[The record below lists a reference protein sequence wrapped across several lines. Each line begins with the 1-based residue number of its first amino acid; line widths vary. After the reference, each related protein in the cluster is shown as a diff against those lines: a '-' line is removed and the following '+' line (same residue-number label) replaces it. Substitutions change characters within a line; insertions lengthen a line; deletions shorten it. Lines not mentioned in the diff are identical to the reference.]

1 MAILPLGFILIVVF
15 LGTTLI
21 ITSFI
26 IIKRKHKNFENSIY
40 VKNIV
45 INICLINLSGIL
57 FIFYEKIFDKIY
69 TGKWP
74 SLFIGIIIM
83 FYILFMNFIGL
94 IFSIICSKK
103 LYITL
108 INYGVFIIATIITY
122 NLISSIVNFLEN
134 TNILSECSSI
144 IYLLILMMV
153 ENIFSYLIVKV
164 TRKINNRVVI
174 YKIR

>member
-21 ITSFI
+21 ITSFM
-26 IIKRKHKNFENSIY
+26 IIKRKHKKFENIIY

-45 INICLINLSGIL
+45 INICLIILSGIL

-69 TGKWP
+69 TEKWP
-74 SLFIGIIIM
+74 SVFIGIIIM
-83 FYILFMNFIGL
+83 FYILFTNFIGL
-94 IFSIICSKK
+94 IFSIICSNK

-108 INYGVFIIATIITY
+108 INYGVFILATIIIY

-144 IYLLILMMV
+144 IYILILMMV
-153 ENIFSYLIVKV
+153 ENIFSYLMVKV
-164 TRKINNRVVI
+164 IRKINNGMRGKCI
-174 YKIR
+174 